1 MAEPGSTP
9 STAGQSASG
18 PSTGASSNG
27 QRGAPSGAAT
37 DPSAGSVVRTGSMSF
52 EERAGVG
59 RARIGIARL
68 DRAAQLNALNLEM
81 CEAMLAQ
88 LRRWASD
95 ESIRAVFLA
104 GNGDKGFSAGGDVAE
119 VSRQNRSGRP
129 DRYVYGDTFF
139 AVEYTLNLL
148 MHTYPKPLVT
158 WAHGVTMGGG
168 LGLSV
173 AGSHRFVTTRAK
185 IAMPEIHIALF
196 PDVGGGWFLGRVP
209 GEAGMLL
216 ALTGIVVNEQ
226 DAVYARLADH
236 VVRHERQADFLD
248 GLAALKW
255 GRTVRDHRAQVSE
268 HCRNFEAAQP
278 LAADEVVP
286 SSMRE
291 RHDRIRSIF
300 TRAKL
305 QGVLRGLQE
314 AAMSDPWFERAY
326 RNLADGSPTGAA
338 VAFEYLRRCRQLG
351 LREVLELDLVVAKQC
366 QRHHDFPEG
375 VRALLIDKDRKPK
388 WQPAS
393 AGDVDQALV
402 DGFFVAP

>member
-1 MAEPGSTP
+1 MGKAKTSADRPQAGPLHEP
-9 STAGQSASG
+9 Q
-18 PSTGASSNG
+18 
-27 QRGAPSGAAT
+27 AT
-37 DPSAGSVVRTGSMSF
+37 QVERRGSMAF
-52 EERAGVG
+52 AERAGSDG
-59 RARIGIARL
+59 ARIGIARL

-81 CEAMLAQ
+81 CETMLAQ
-88 LRRWASD
+88 FRRWASD

-104 GNGDKGFSAGGDVAE
+104 GEGEKGFSAGGDVAE

-129 DRYVYGDTFF
+129 DRYAYGDAFF

-173 AGSHRFVTTRAK
+173 AGSHRFVTTKSR

-196 PDVGGGWFLGRVP
+196 PDVGGGWFLNRVP
-209 GEAGMLL
+209 GEAGLLL

-226 DAVYARLADH
+226 DAVFARLADH
-236 VVRHERQADFLD
+236 VVRHERQDAFLD
-248 GLAALKW
+248 GLAALEW
-255 GRTVRDHRAQVSE
+255 GRSARDDRARVSRF
-268 HCRNFEAAQP
+268 CREFEAAEP
-278 LAADEVVP
+278 LAPDEIAP
-286 SSMRE
+286 GTLRD

-300 TRAKL
+300 TRATMA
-305 QGVLRGLQE
+305 GILRGLQE

-338 VAFEYLRRCRQLG
+338 VSLEYLRRCRHLG
-351 LREVLELDLVVAKQC
+351 LREVLDLDLVVAKQC

-375 VRALLIDKDRKPK
+375 VRALLIDKDRKPR
-388 WQPAS
+388 WQPAN